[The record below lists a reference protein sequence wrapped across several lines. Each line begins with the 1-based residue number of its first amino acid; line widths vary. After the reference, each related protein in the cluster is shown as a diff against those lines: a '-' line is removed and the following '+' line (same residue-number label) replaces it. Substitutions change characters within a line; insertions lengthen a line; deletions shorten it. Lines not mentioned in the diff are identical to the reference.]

1 MERCRRASKS
11 VTAAAT
17 LTLSDSTPAASGIE
31 SVASQVRLHERSH
44 ALPLRAED
52 QGGAVREVHVPEA
65 GIAVRARGE
74 RPEPVALHLAEVAGQ
89 VRDNGDRQVL
99 DCPGRR
105 AAHGRRH
112 DRRAVGGQHD
122 TGRVRTGGAPDHGA
136 EVSRVGHLV
145 EAAEER
151 ALDGRQLPRVGIRI
165 RLAPRHDALVIG
177 RAGSL
182 GELTLPSHARLRPLG
197 EPLERRRRTLPDPHL
212 EHAPSP
218 AQRLP
223 NGVPPVDEVAD
234 HARGTSS

>member
-11 VTAAAT
+11 VIAAAT

-31 SVASQVRLHERSH
+31 SVASQVRLTRGLTPFPS
-44 ALPLRAED
+44 APKTRAVPS
-52 QGGAVREVHVPEA
+52 GEVDVPES

-89 VRDNGDRQVL
+89 VRDHGDRQVL

-105 AAHGRRH
+105 AAHGGRH
-112 DRRAVGGQHD
+112 DRRTVGGQHD
-122 TGRVRTGGAPDHGA
+122 TGRVRTRRAPDDGA

-151 ALDGRQLPRVGIRI
+151 ALDGRQLPRVGIGI
-165 RLAPRHDALVIG
+165 RLAPGHDALVIG

-197 EPLERRRRTLPDPHL
+197 EPFERCRGTFPDPHL
-212 EHAPSP
+212 EHTPPP

-223 NGVPPVDEVAD
+223 DGVSPVDEVAD